1 MEKVQNIIVS
11 VDFYQHTQKLV
22 DFSIDLA
29 NRLDGKIT
37 FIHVLEKVLPYYDY
51 SPESY
56 KAFDDKLIAHAENK
70 MEVLVD
76 KVKGTLPETEGIVL
90 RGEVVDSIVTYAK
103 DKKADLIIMGTHGSK
118 GIEKILLGNVAERVL
133 KRAPCP
139 VLMFNPYKGA
149 VE

>member
-1 MEKVQNIIVS
+1 MEKVQNIVVS

-22 DFSIDLA
+22 EFSIDLA
-29 NRLDGKIT
+29 NRIEGKIT
-37 FIHVLEKVLPYYDY
+37 FVHVLEKVLPYYDY

-56 KAFDDKLIAHAENK
+56 KVFDDKLIAHAENK
-70 MEVLVD
+70 MEVLVG
-76 KVKGTLPETEGIVL
+76 KVKGVLPETEGVVL
-90 RGEVVDSIVTYAK
+90 RGEVVDSIVTYAR

-139 VLMFNPYKGA
+139 VLMFNPYKGV